1 MLSGPE
7 LIRLQKQFE
16 TEYFPDDDQEKG
28 FATQKS
34 FQKQVKSLVQAF
46 KTMGNPFLDDFPEL
60 VQLDNRNCTDES
72 VVRAL
77 RVLPKFCQE

>member
-16 TEYFPDDDQEKG
+16 TESFPDDDQEKG
-28 FATQKS
+28 FATQKA
-34 FQKQVKSLVQAF
+34 FQKQVKRFVQAF

-60 VQLDNRNCTDES
+60 VKLDNRNCAWCVHS
-72 VVRAL
+72 V
-77 RVLPKFCQE
+77 P